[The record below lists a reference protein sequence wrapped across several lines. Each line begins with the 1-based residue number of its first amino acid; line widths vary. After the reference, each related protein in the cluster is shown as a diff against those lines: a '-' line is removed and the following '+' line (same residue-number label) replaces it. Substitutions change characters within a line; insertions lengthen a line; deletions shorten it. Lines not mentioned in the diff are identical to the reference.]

1 MLRIRGGH
9 PDISWMDDLIVDER
23 TIPLKTLFFFFF
35 PIYALFALDDHHGQ
49 VWSWC
54 YNTPSVAPLS
64 MSRLGRCIT

>member
-35 PIYALFALDDHHGQ
+35 LYMPCLPWMTIMDKFGVGVTIHHQ
-49 VWSWC
+49 LPPC
-54 YNTPSVAPLS
+54 P
-64 MSRLGRCIT
+64 